1 VDNPTL
7 GTNSKDALAFSSG
20 TVEPTSISKQ
30 MNPPARLITLE
41 RRDLASPMRALRHVG
56 VSPLRVAI
64 VEDDPSQAE
73 LLSHWLR
80 RGGHEGHHFDR
91 GATVIHALSQN
102 SFDVLVLDWNLQD
115 ISGVELLRRI
125 RGSGQSSVPIL
136 FASARGRE
144 EDVVSALRQGADD
157 YMIKPVRCLEF
168 IARLEAVARRGN
180 HRAEPAEVLTLD
192 VYHVD
197 GLSRTL
203 TRDGRAV
210 ELTVKD
216 FDLTVLFLRNV
227 GQLLSRSQIRE
238 RVWGRS
244 EVVSSRTLDTH
255 VSRIRHKLGFMPE
268 NGWRLSAKYGYG
280 YRLQQLGAAPSVSS
294 AA

>member
-1 VDNPTL
+1 
-7 GTNSKDALAFSSG
+7 
-20 TVEPTSISKQ
+20 
-30 MNPPARLITLE
+30 
-41 RRDLASPMRALRHVG
+41 MRAPRHPSVTA
-56 VSPLRVAI
+56 LRVAI

-73 LLSHWLR
+73 LFSHWLR
-80 RGGHEGHHFDR
+80 RGGHESHHFDR
-91 GATVIHALSQN
+91 GATVTHALSQN
-102 SFDVLVLDWNLQD
+102 RFDVLVLDWNLQD
-115 ISGVELLRRI
+115 ISGVELLKRI

-168 IARLEAVARRGN
+168 IARLEAIARRGK
-180 HRAEPAEVLTLD
+180 HRTEPAEVLKLD

-203 TRDGRAV
+203 MRDGRPV
-210 ELTVKD
+210 DLTTKD

-227 GQLLSRSQIRE
+227 GQLLSRSHIRE

-255 VSRIRHKLGFMPE
+255 VSRIRHKLGFIPE
-268 NGWRLSAKYGYG
+268 NGWRLAAKYGYG
-280 YRLQQLGAAPSVSS
+280 YRLQQLGAAPSASS
-294 AA
+294 AALG